1 MSYIH
6 QMLVSRELGGAGI
19 IALQLA
25 AAMREQNKRV
35 ITWLPGEGAAAG
47 PLGIGGHR
55 GATG

>member
-25 AAMREQNKRV
+25 A
-35 ITWLPGEGAAAG
+35 
-47 PLGIGGHR
+47 GHAR
-55 GATG
+55 AE